1 MRSFSWEIFVGA
13 ILLFFVALLV
23 SNENYQQ
30 ERRDREDTSPSRA
43 LERSIAITIEKS
55 IQAAND
61 AVEVA
66 NQAVEAKTQTSDN
79 DNKQNKNESLSSKA
93 QNLEF
98 QIEQKAQELKQ
109 KINENT
115 TGRLAPSQAVQAIT
129 DPSQQ
134 DRTRSLT
141 SSEVRMN
148 EWTVPSPGIYSY
160 SLKLQLNT
168 QESLSIDIPFGSIEF
183 IGESTSEPLLILKA
197 SGKNTDTIWLQN
209 QLRIIDSN
217 TDNGVNIFISR
228 SDEESATFQL
238 QATLI
243 VPEESNVDA
252 KTNSGHIELANI
264 AGTHSLKTNGGHI
277 EVMDVTGSLAV
288 ESGGGHID
296 IIDMRGD
303 LELFTE
309 GGHIS
314 IDNVSGTVKATTNGG
329 QVNVKRL
336 EGNIWALTKGGNI
349 TASIEE
355 ADEQITLITEAG
367 NIRLLSSESKP
378 YFCTMNANA
387 GIDFGNSGIVGN
399 LFGVFTGFLF
409 PQDKLNVYASDL
421 QEIFN
426 SMDLEAPG
434 RPSFGSFGPLPV
446 VSLSAELGSIT
457 AEFE

>member
-23 SNENYQQ
+23 SNESHQQ
-30 ERRDREDTSPSRA
+30 ERRDRENTNPSRA
-43 LERSIAITIEKS
+43 LEQSIANTIEKS
-55 IQAAND
+55 IQAANE
-61 AVEVA
+61 ALEVA
-66 NQAVEAKTQTSDN
+66 NQAVEATTQISDP
-79 DNKQNKNESLSSKA
+79 DNKQNENKPLSSKA
-93 QNLEF
+93 QNLES
-98 QIEQKAQELKQ
+98 QIEQKAQELEQ
-109 KINENT
+109 KIKEES
-115 TGRLAPSQAVQAIT
+115 TGRLAPSQAVQVIT
-129 DPSQQ
+129 DQSQQ
-134 DRTRSLT
+134 DRTRSLS
-141 SSEVRMN
+141 SSEARLN
-148 EWTVPSPGIYSY
+148 EWTVSSPGIYSF

-197 SGKNTDTIWLQN
+197 SGKNTDTYWLQN

-217 TDNGVNIFISR
+217 TDSGVNVFISR
-228 SDEESATFQL
+228 SDDEASTFQL

-243 VPEESNVDA
+243 VPEETSIDA

-277 EVMDVTGSLAV
+277 DV
-288 ESGGGHID
+288 
-296 IIDMRGD
+296 IDMQGN

-309 GGHIS
+309 GGHIT

-329 QVNVKRL
+329 HVDVDRL

-355 ADEQITLITEAG
+355 ADERITLITEAG

-387 GIDFGNSGIVGN
+387 GIDFGNSAIVGN
-399 LFGVFTGFLF
+399 LFGTFTGFLF
-409 PQDKLNVYASDL
+409 PQDKLNAYASDL
-421 QEIFN
+421 QGIFN
-426 SMDLEAPG
+426 SMDLEAPS
-434 RPSFGSFGPLPV
+434 RPSFGSFGALPV
-446 VSLSAELGSIT
+446 VNLSAELGTIT

>member
-23 SNENYQQ
+23 SNESHQQ
-30 ERRDREDTSPSRA
+30 ERRDRENTNPSRA
-43 LERSIAITIEKS
+43 LEQSIANTIEKS
-55 IQAAND
+55 IQAANE
-61 AVEVA
+61 ALEVA
-66 NQAVEAKTQTSDN
+66 NQAVEATTQISDP
-79 DNKQNKNESLSSKA
+79 DNKQNENEPLSSKA
-93 QNLEF
+93 QNLES
-98 QIEQKAQELKQ
+98 QIEQKAQELEQ
-109 KINENT
+109 KIKEES

-129 DPSQQ
+129 DQSQQ
-134 DRTRSLT
+134 DRTRSLS
-141 SSEVRMN
+141 SSEARLN
-148 EWTVPSPGIYSY
+148 EWTVSSPGIYSY
-160 SLKLQLNT
+160 SLKLRLNT

-197 SGKNTDTIWLQN
+197 SGKNTDTYWLQN
-209 QLRIIDSN
+209 QLGIIDSN
-217 TDNGVNIFISR
+217 TDSGVNVFISR
-228 SDEESATFQL
+228 SDDEAATFQL

-243 VPEESNVDA
+243 VPEETSIDA
-252 KTNSGHIELANI
+252 ETNSGHIELANI

-277 EVMDVTGSLAV
+277 EVLDVAGSLAV

-296 IIDMRGD
+296 VIDMQGD

-309 GGHIS
+309 GGHIT

-329 QVNVKRL
+329 HVDVDRL

-355 ADEQITLITEAG
+355 ADERITLITEAG

-387 GIDFGNSGIVGN
+387 GIDFGNSAIVGN
-399 LFGVFTGFLF
+399 LFGTFTGFLF
-409 PQDKLNVYASDL
+409 PQDKLNAYASDL
-421 QEIFN
+421 QGIFN
-426 SMDLEAPG
+426 SMDLEAPS
-434 RPSFGSFGPLPV
+434 RPSFGSFGALPV
-446 VSLSAELGSIT
+446 VNLSAELGTIT